1 MTYNYTDISLGEF
14 PGEISLILYSGFCI
28 CQCPWC
34 FNPDLINKK
43 PLSFKQAK
51 EAIDEHLGFITALVL
66 SGGEPI
72 LNPFFL
78 KIINYAKS
86 KGLKIKINTTGL
98 VYENMR
104 KNAFIP
110 YVDYINIS
118 LKGSYAEY
126 KKVLKLSTVYSVI
139 PCCDTLE
146 YSFVYSPTIWPQ
158 VYLKVF
164 HDFLKDKIAYN
175 WYPMCDN
182 RWSQP
187 DIFTIS
193 QMQTG
198 CCLDDQYNSC
208 RVPTQE
214 ECISVAK
221 IFKDIPKKKVI
232 VETKEFG
239 RKQLNPKKI

>member
-1 MTYNYTDISLGEF
+1 MTYNYTDISLTEF
-14 PGEISLILYSGFCI
+14 PGEISLILYSGSCT

-34 FNPDLINKK
+34 FNKVLLNKK

-51 EAIDEHLGFITALVL
+51 EAIDEHLDFVTALVL

-78 KIINYAKS
+78 KIIKYAKS
-86 KGLKIKINTTGL
+86 KGLKIKINTNGL
-98 VYENMR
+98 VYENLR
-104 KNAFIP
+104 QNTFIP

-118 LKGSYAEY
+118 VKGLYPAYE
-126 KKVLKLSTVYSVI
+126 KVLKLSTVYSII
-139 PCCDTLE
+139 PHCDTLE

-158 VYLKVF
+158 VYLKLF
-164 HDFLKDKIAYN
+164 HDFLKDKISYD
-175 WYPMCDN
+175 WYTMFDD

-193 QMQTG
+193 QIQTG
-198 CCLDDQYNSC
+198 YCLDDQYNSC
-208 RVPTQE
+208 RVPTQK
-214 ECISVAK
+214 ECISIAK
-221 IFKDIPKKKVI
+221 MFKDIPKKRVV

-239 RKQLNPKKI
+239 RKQLNPKKL